1 MVDNEKIKNLFSWM
15 EEKGITDIEI
25 IDVSKLTPMVDYFM
39 IGTANNEKL
48 CRTAAEFIEEKS
60 KQFNYKILNREGK
73 EEGKWILIDFGDTV
87 LHLFLEK
94 ERSRYSL
101 ETLWADGEFLKKRNE

>member
-39 IGTANNEKL
+39 IG
-48 CRTAAEFIEEKS
+48 
-60 KQFNYKILNREGK
+60 KIDVLLLRGLYLEISLKKYVNMENC
-73 EEGKWILIDFGDTV
+73 KWIL
-87 LHLFLEK
+87 L
-94 ERSRYSL
+94 
-101 ETLWADGEFLKKRNE
+101 